1 MLVLE
6 HDRRLELA
14 AIQSITVHRPHVNFK
29 QLAGDVIP
37 RVRLALLRSG
47 RADDLA
53 VGKGVRVRAL
63 HGGLLKHSGILRAVY
78 ISVSSPMTTLRVL
91 RVIRLLQ
98 RVLVLVAHERGARAG
113 VVAVV
118 LDVLRDL
125 GDVATEIAGNLVLRD
140 GTPRNTGNALAA
152 I

>member
-1 MLVLE
+1 
-6 HDRRLELA
+6 
-14 AIQSITVHRPHVNFK
+14 
-29 QLAGDVIP
+29 
-37 RVRLALLRSG
+37 
-47 RADDLA
+47 
-53 VGKGVRVRAL
+53 
-63 HGGLLKHSGILRAVY
+63 
-78 ISVSSPMTTLRVL
+78 MTTLRVL
-91 RVIRLLQ
+91 RVIRLIQ